1 MDKKKIIPWA
11 LYDFAN
17 SSYTT
22 IVITTIFSIYFVRN
36 IASNFENPT
45 FIWTLIISS
54 SYLFVCLVSPFIG
67 RLSDTV
73 IQKKKLLFLVTFFC
87 SSCTALLFFSK
98 ESFFVAL
105 FFLFFSNIFYSI
117 GENINSSFL
126 S

>member
-36 IASNFENPT
+36 IASNFANPT

-54 SYLFVCLVSPFIG
+54 SYLFVCLISPFVG
-67 RLSDTV
+67 RLTDTV
-73 IQKKKLLFLVTFFC
+73 VQKKKIIIP
-87 SSCTALLFFSK
+87 SY
-98 ESFFVAL
+98 
-105 FFLFFSNIFYSI
+105 FFLFNLHSTFIF
-117 GENINSSFL
+117 F
-126 S
+126 

>member
-54 SYLFVCLVSPFIG
+54 SYLFVCLISPFIG

-98 ESFFVAL
+98 ESFFLAL
-105 FFLFFSNIFYSI
+105 FFPFFFKY
-117 GENINSSFL
+117 FL
-126 S
+126 LYW